1 TSTFST
7 QLLIEYKNYLTS
19 VLPDDKDIL
28 NITEK
33 ISLASSISNDFSI
46 IPSIIVSFNYFPQ
59 VTVPSSDNR
68 IESVLQALALYNFNK
83 ILSIDIL
90 AKVNYSYWVLNEA
103 KNNLSL
109 VLELVLKI
117 IPGETLFIIL
127 FNDIDAT
134 FSQDYELT
142 NIYSQIK
149 IIFSYIF
156 SKSFSIN
163 ATISYKNY
171 INEILSASNEYF
183 YVDLFIT
190 FII

>member
-1 TSTFST
+1 M
-7 QLLIEYKNYLTS
+7 IEYKNYLTS

-59 VTVPSSDNR
+59 VAVPSSDNR